1 VEDSHRRHPLL
12 LSRGVASVGLA
23 SFFSDAGHE
32 LTTSVLPTFVTS
44 VLRGSAA
51 ALGLIEGVSDGILGL
66 ATLFG
71 GMLANDETR
80 RLRIARGGYLSMAAA
95 TGAIA
100 ATTAL
105 WQVAVL
111 RAASWFARGLRSPA
125 RDSMLAT
132 LAPRDAYGRAF
143 GIERAGDNLGA
154 VVGPLLAAGLVAW
167 VGIRPA
173 LWVAAIPSALAAVAI
188 TIAAAEA
195 SRLRRQVTRRVSLEL
210 RRLHEAGLARP
221 MLPIAMFEVANVSTT
236 LLILRS
242 TDLLHHGGRSLT
254 AATSLAVLIYA
265 GHNLFAAGVAFAGGH
280 WIDRAGPGPVFTAGA
295 AIYVLAYAGFALPLH
310 AWPLVLVAF
319 ILAGS
324 GIGLAEA
331 AESTLVAQ
339 LLPDH
344 LRGGGF
350 GVLGG
355 LQSFGG
361 LVSSAIVGA
370 LWTGVSP
377 TVAFLYAAAWML
389 LSAATSVGSR
399 LMRTVDG

>member
-1 VEDSHRRHPLL
+1 MEGPHRRHPLL
-12 LSRGVASVGLA
+12 LSRGVATVGLA
-23 SFFSDAGHE
+23 SLFSDAGHE

-51 ALGLIEGVSDGILGL
+51 ALGLIEGVSDGVLGL
-66 ATLFG
+66 ATLVG

-105 WQVAVL
+105 WQVALL

-132 LAPRDAYGRAF
+132 LAPQDAYGRAF

-154 VVGPLLAAGLVAW
+154 VAGPLLAAGLVAW

-188 TIAAAEA
+188 TVAAAEA
-195 SRLRRQVTRRVSLEL
+195 GRLRRQVTRRVSLEL

-254 AATSLAVLIYA
+254 AATSLAVLVYA
-265 GHNLFAAGVAFAGGH
+265 GHNLFAAGVAFVGGH
-280 WIDRAGPGPVFTAGA
+280 WIDRAGPRPVFAAGA
-295 AIYVLAYAGFALPLH
+295 AAYVLAYAGFALPLH
-310 AWPLVLVAF
+310 TWPLVLVAF
-319 ILAGS
+319 TLAGS

-331 AESTLVAQ
+331 AESTLVAR

-361 LVSSAIVGA
+361 LASSAIVGV
-370 LWTGVSP
+370 LWTSVSP
-377 TVAFLYAAAWML
+377 TVAFLYAAGWML
-389 LSAATSVGSR
+389 LSAAASAGSR
-399 LMRTVDG
+399 LMRRGDA